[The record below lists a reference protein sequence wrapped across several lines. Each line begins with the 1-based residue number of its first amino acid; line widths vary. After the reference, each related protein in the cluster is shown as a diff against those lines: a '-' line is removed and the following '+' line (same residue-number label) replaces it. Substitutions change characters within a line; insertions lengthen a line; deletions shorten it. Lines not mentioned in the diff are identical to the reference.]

1 MASLHRAVAFLIHYY
16 AGEVSNYN
24 QLLGGL
30 LENLCL
36 DRQWLEVMI
45 CMIIVQLYCFCQV
58 VLRVDNIHIFE
69 SYTHDWPEATFFS
82 VENID
87 KHWLLNGL
95 PVVLGRA
102 KFFGDFR
109 PYDF

>member
-16 AGEVSNYN
+16 AGKVSNYN

-36 DRQWLEVMI
+36 VDRQWLEVMI

-58 VLRVDNIHIFE
+58 IHVHVLRV
-69 SYTHDWPEATFFS
+69 
-82 VENID
+82 
-87 KHWLLNGL
+87 K
-95 PVVLGRA
+95 
-102 KFFGDFR
+102 
-109 PYDF
+109 

>member
-16 AGEVSNYN
+16 AGKVSNYN

-36 DRQWLEVMI
+36 VDRQWLEVMI

-58 VLRVDNIHIFE
+58 IHIQLYMYFE
-69 SYTHDWPEATFFS
+69 LYDGPEATFFTAAQR
-82 VENID
+82 
-87 KHWLLNGL
+87 L
-95 PVVLGRA
+95 VLG
-102 KFFGDFR
+102 
-109 PYDF
+109 YLVLLL